1 MIELLERQNRST
13 TRSTRR
19 CGRRWPARLWGA
31 DLPIGTGQVDRA
43 AAMIQG
49 RYAASSLVAIT
60 MFLAVGFIWGAD
72 QPTLEELAAAID
84 RVRTEPDGERVVAGH
99 ISRRLAVSVEA
110 LRAQRVRTGLDWG
123 ELLIANLLCKNNEP
137 TVDHVAAEFKAGTGW
152 AAIAQHHDVNVDQL
166 RNEVQQSQQAIAR
179 RSEDRA
185 PPRTSESQSN
195 PVTTAPTTVL
205 PTGKGS
211 GSRY

>member
-1 MIELLERQNRST
+1 
-13 TRSTRR
+13 
-19 CGRRWPARLWGA
+19 
-31 DLPIGTGQVDRA
+31 
-43 AAMIQG
+43 MIQG

-60 MFLAVGFIWGAD
+60 IFLAVGVIWGAD
-72 QPTLEELAAAID
+72 EPTLEELAAAID
-84 RVRTEPDGERVVAGH
+84 KARTEPDGERVVAGH

-110 LRAQRVRTGLDWG
+110 LRAQRARTGLDWG
-123 ELLIANLLCKNNEP
+123 DLLIANLMCKNKEP

-152 AAIAQHHDVNVDQL
+152 AAIAQHHAVNLDQL

-185 PPRTSESQSN
+185 PPRTSESQSG
-195 PVTTAPTTVL
+195 PVTTSPTTVV
-205 PTGKGS
+205 PTGKGG

>member
-1 MIELLERQNRST
+1 
-13 TRSTRR
+13 
-19 CGRRWPARLWGA
+19 
-31 DLPIGTGQVDRA
+31 
-43 AAMIQG
+43 MIQS

-60 MFLAVGFIWGAD
+60 IFLTVGFIWGAE

-84 RVRTEPDGERVVAGH
+84 RARTEPDGERVVAGH
-99 ISRRLAVSVEA
+99 ISRRLAISVDA

-123 ELLIANLLCKNNEP
+123 DLLIANLLCKTKEP
-137 TVDHVAAEFKAGTGW
+137 TVDHVAAELKAGTKW
-152 AAIAQHHDVNVDQL
+152 AAIAQHHDVNLDQL

-185 PPRTSESQSN
+185 PPRSSESQSG
-195 PVTTAPTTVL
+195 PVTTAPTTVV